1 MKTTIRRIQL
11 GAKSLRCLFAFVFAL
26 VSVFVARAE
35 AEFSA
40 VSPDGLN
47 EIRLETGAQGLSY
60 SVWRRGKAL
69 VKPSSAALNT
79 QERGRLDGKGVVP
92 SATKRKLEGIVK
104 TPIYKKSEVNLAANE
119 TRVDFGDWA
128 VVLVARNDGVA
139 WRFET
144 KFGGELTVVDEDTQY
159 FIPEDATLCY
169 SKVGGFQTGF
179 EQVASYGKP
188 GEVPTGHFDILLA
201 PMTAVV
207 PDAGVVGMTESNL
220 LDYPGLNFRHKKDE
234 AFLRAA
240 FASEP
245 DPEKVEVGRRM
256 TSVKGRLPYLAK
268 TAGTRVFPWR
278 VYVLAD
284 NPSGL
289 VSSDAVYALAEPS
302 RLADT
307 SWIKVGLVQWDWWHG
322 FKITDV
328 PGLKTG
334 CNFETYKAYIDFA
347 AANGIPYIIMDEG
360 WSEHL
365 DLDKPRAEANPEGVI
380 KYGQEKGVD
389 VILWAAWA
397 PLMKAEDRARI
408 FDRYAAMGA
417 KGFKIDFMQRDD
429 RLLEKFLEDTAAD
442 AAARKLVVMY
452 HGIHKPTGLCRT
464 FPNVINYE
472 GVYGLEQGHGR
483 GGQQKIPPNDC
494 AIPYMRGLAGMMDYT
509 PGAMH
514 NRAYSAPEFRSVDK
528 DEARGCYGTRCH
540 QLALFPIFEGPVQML
555 CDSPTLYRQN
565 QECTDFLV
573 KIPTV
578 WDETV
583 GVIGEIGKFS
593 SIARRKGGDWW
604 LGAITDWEK
613 RELELPTKFLGE
625 GEWKV
630 EAFADA
636 DDADVN
642 AEHYSRREFTV
653 KAGDCIK
660 VRLAPGGGFAARF
673 SPVSKASVPAVKNG
687 ESVKAMTY
695 NIRNSAQDRKSPND
709 WQDRRDALAG
719 VVERENP
726 DVAGFQEVLPDQRK
740 WLEARFPGYAFVG
753 DGRNADRV
761 NGESSPIAFRKDR
774 FESVK
779 SGTFWLS
786 ETPDEPG
793 SKSWKAALPRICSYA
808 VLKDKATGKTFSF
821 ANTHTDHASEEARE
835 KGMLLVIERMKE
847 FSGDAPVVFVGDH
860 NCLEYEKPAQAVAKL
875 LKDAMYLSETPPE
888 GPWRTFNYWSHKEK
902 EETIAEARAKPI
914 RERSIPGGKSDSKRI
929 DYIYVSPGTRVLGY
943 HTIPSTRPGT
953 NLYPSDH
960 FPSVA
965 EVVLGATPATP
976 YEVQAPGSAKLV
988 FDTSNAPDLRKWTE
1002 DKFAPTICKWVVK
1015 LTDIMASDG
1024 WEPPKEIYF
1033 QYVVEPLRPGCDA
1046 PAWAV
1051 SQDRKVSLRVDWF
1064 RKNLDG
1070 EALGCTIHELTHI
1083 MQAYWT
1089 KGGNRDNCPGWAV
1102 EGYADYIRWVLFEPE
1117 SDGCG
1122 YVRKN
1127 IKKYRYNDSYRVTAH
1142 FFGFVE
1148 SRYPGTMKKLNAA
1161 LRDHTF
1167 DDGKFWKDTTGKL
1180 AEELEAEWK
1189 EALAAE
1195 EAARKAK
1202 SK

>member
-1 MKTTIRRIQL
+1 MKIAYTIMVL
-11 GAKSLRCLFAFVFAL
+11 AAAFVAQ
-26 VSVFVARAE
+26 AE
-35 AEFSA
+35 TKFSA

-47 EIRLETGAQGLSY
+47 EVRLEVGDKGMSY
-60 SVWRRGKAL
+60 SVWRRGKVL
-69 VKPSSAALNT
+69 VKPSSVALNT
-79 QERGRLDGKGVVP
+79 QEHGHLDGKGVVP

-104 TPIYKKSEVNLAANE
+104 TPIYKKSQVDLAANE
-119 TRVDFGDWA
+119 TRVDFGEWA
-128 VVLVARNDGVA
+128 VVLVARDDGVA

-144 KFGGELTVVDEDTQY
+144 KFGGELTVVNEDTQY

-169 SKVGGFQTGF
+169 SRVGGFQTGF

-188 GEVPTGHFDILLA
+188 GEVPTGHHDIVLA

-220 LDYPGLNFRHKKDE
+220 LDYPGLNFRHTKDE

-245 DPEKVEVGRRM
+245 DPEKVEVGKRM

-268 TAGTRVFPWR
+268 TAGSRVFPWR

-289 VSSDAVYALAEPS
+289 VSSDVVYALAEPS
-302 RLADT
+302 RIADT

-322 FKITDV
+322 FNISDV

-360 WSEHL
+360 WSEKL
-365 DLDKPRAEANPEGVI
+365 NLDKPRAEANPEGVI

-429 RLLEKFLEDTAAD
+429 RVLEKFLEDTAAD

-514 NRAYSAPEFRSVDK
+514 NRASAAPKFRSVDK
-528 DEARGCYGTRCH
+528 NEPRGCYGTRCH

-555 CDSPTLYRQN
+555 CDSPTMYRKN
-565 QECTDFLV
+565 KECTDFLV

-583 GVIGEIGKFS
+583 GVAGEIGAFAS
-593 SIARRKGGDWW
+593 VARRKGRDWW

-642 AEHYSRREFTV
+642 AEHYVRREFTV
-653 KAGDCIK
+653 KAGDPIK
-660 VRLAPGGGFAARF
+660 VCLAPGGGFAARF
-673 SPVSKASVPAVKNG
+673 TPTSKASAPINKGG
-687 ESVKAMTY
+687 ESMKVMTY
-695 NIRNSAQDRKSPND
+695 NIRYSAGDANSPDNNWEA
-709 WQDRRDALAG
+709 RRDDLG
-719 VVERENP
+719 NLVESANP

-761 NGESSPIAFRKDR
+761 NGEASPIAFRKDR
-774 FESVK
+774 FEPVK

-793 SKSWKAALPRICSYA
+793 SKGWKAALPRICSYA
-808 VLKDKATGKTFSF
+808 VLKDRATGKTFAF
-821 ANTHTDHASEEARE
+821 ANTHTDHRSEEARE
-835 KGMLLVIERMKE
+835 MGMLLVIERMKE
-847 FSGDAPVVFVGDH
+847 FSSGAPVVFVGDH
-860 NCLEYEKPAQAVAKL
+860 NCLEYEKPAKAVAKL
-875 LKDAMYLSETPPE
+875 LKDALYLSETPPE
-888 GPWRTFNYWSHKEK
+888 GSWRTFNYWSYKEK
-902 EETIAEARAKPI
+902 EQTIAEALAKPV

-943 HTIPSTRPGT
+943 RTIAATRPGKK
-953 NLYPSDH
+953 LYPSDH

-1002 DKFAPTICKWVVK
+1002 EKFAPAMCEWVVK

-1024 WEPPKEIYF
+1024 WEPPKDILF
-1033 QYVVEPLRPGCDA
+1033 KFVVEPLQWDTNA
-1046 PAWAV
+1046 PAWA
-1051 SQDRKVSLRVDWF
+1051 SSTEGRVSLRVDWF
-1064 RKNLDG
+1064 RANLNG
-1070 EALGCTIHELTHI
+1070 EALGATIHELTHI
-1083 MQAYWT
+1083 MQAYWS
-1089 KGGNRDNCPGWAV
+1089 KGQNKDNCPDWAV
-1102 EGYADYIRWVLFEPE
+1102 EGYADYIRWILFEPE

-1127 IKKYRYNDSYRVTAH
+1127 PAKYHYNDSYRVTAL

-1148 SRYPGTMKKLNAA
+1148 SRYPGTMKKLNSA

-1167 DDGKFWKDTTGKL
+1167 DNDKFWQETTGKS
-1180 AEELEAEWK
+1180 AEDLEAGWK
-1189 EALAAE
+1189 AAIWYNI
-1195 EAARKAK
+1195 RQ
-1202 SK
+1202 